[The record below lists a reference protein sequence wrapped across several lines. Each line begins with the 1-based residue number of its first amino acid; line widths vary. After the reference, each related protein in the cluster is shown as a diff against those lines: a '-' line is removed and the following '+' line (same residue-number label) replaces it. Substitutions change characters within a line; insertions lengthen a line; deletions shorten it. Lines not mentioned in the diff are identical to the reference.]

1 MNKRTLL
8 GILAAGGLAL
18 AISCDGGSSAT
29 STGLDANDCP
39 YGTFRPAGLTDCVF
53 PATDVNNQPFGVSDN
68 RCAAGQPAVPPQ
80 CVSDAGDRAYLSTS
94 SKCATGYRF
103 LPGAC
108 NRNEGIAGTAGTT
121 LTGTAG
127 STTGFG
133 TGAAGTGTGFGT
145 GAAGDSS
152 TTGAAGEGGSFGTGT
167 GGSDVTGTAGGVGGM
182 SGASGTGGSANAG
195 GVDASDG
202 AAE

>member
-1 MNKRTLL
+1 MKKKDLL
-8 GILAAGGLAL
+8 GILAAGGLTL

-29 STGLDANDCP
+29 SAGLAANDCQ
-39 YGTFRPAGLTDCVF
+39 YGTFRPAGLADCVF
-53 PATDVNNQPFGVSDN
+53 PASDVNNQPFGVSDN
-68 RCAAGQPAVPPQ
+68 RCAFGQPAIPPQ
-80 CVSDAGDRAYLSTS
+80 CVSDAGERAYLSTS

-108 NRNEGIAGTAGTT
+108 NRNDGPM
-121 LTGTAG
+121 
-127 STTGFG
+127 TGFG
-133 TGAAGTGTGFGT
+133 TGTAGASTGIAFPVGNAAGAGGSLATGE
-145 GAAGDSS
+145 A
-152 TTGAAGEGGSFGTGT
+152 GSFGTGT
-167 GGSDVTGTAGGVGGM
+167 GGSDVAGMAGGIGGTGGGIGGT